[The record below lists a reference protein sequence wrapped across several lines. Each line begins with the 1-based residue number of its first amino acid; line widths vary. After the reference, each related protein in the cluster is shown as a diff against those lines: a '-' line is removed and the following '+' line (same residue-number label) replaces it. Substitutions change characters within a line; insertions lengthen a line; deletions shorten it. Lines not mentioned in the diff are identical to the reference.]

1 LGFLFFFLSLLLSFL
16 GRVGM
21 VVRRAA
27 ALAEAEL
34 DVLHSSLR
42 PRSVIIVDPPPLVE
56 EEDEEDE
63 EVVPELPVNWW
74 RIFSFTP
81 SSFCLS
87 IFSSN
92 FADEFCAQME
102 MGNRRAQGPTTFSR
116 CWEVLASFLPLVL
129 AAPLT
134 NNSSLSALTL
144 GPSCA
149 PLRGAKGKAKRKQ
162 QKNILKK
169 RSPGNVRLFSLSRPL
184 HLRKRRIAVRS
195 AGVSSG
201 CQTFSRWWWWCE
213 DQLEDPANLVCCIQN
228 EGLVVHR

>member
-1 LGFLFFFLSLLLSFL
+1 VALWLRRAASALSSLGFLFFFLSLLLSFL

-21 VVRRAA
+21 VVRSAA

-42 PRSVIIVDPPPLVE
+42 PRSIIIVDPPPLVE

-92 FADEFCAQME
+92 FADEFCAI
-102 MGNRRAQGPTTFSR
+102 GNGKSSRARSNHLLA
-116 CWEVLASFLPLVL
+116 VLGSASSFLLVL
-129 AAPLT
+129 AALLT
-134 NNSSLSALTL
+134 NNSSL
-144 GPSCA
+144 GPA
-149 PLRGAKGKAKRKQ
+149 RPVQVVPLRQRESETQTTKKYS
-162 QKNILKK
+162 QKTE
-169 RSPGNVRLFSLSRPL
+169 SWE
-184 HLRKRRIAVRS
+184 
-195 AGVSSG
+195 
-201 CQTFSRWWWWCE
+201 CQTF
-213 DQLEDPANLVCCIQN
+213 LTF
-228 EGLVVHR
+228 